1 VLGSKSRARQDEAT
15 GMSHIGT
22 PSHGATRLPA
32 LKVVVVGSRLVRIP
46 TPDVIG
52 DRINIFTG
60 RPRRMAPSILRAED
74 WATVSRSSFLG
85 QPLGVWPVRTRLGRG
100 AARDHGDLG
109 MRRITSLEWL
119 QDILYSRGALVL
131 AHFLQHSSTMVRRA
145 RKKRQQK
152 DATGL
157 EAPRV
162 RKVVRHAKNWAQCGL
177 EVILELLEL
186 VRH

>member
-1 VLGSKSRARQDEAT
+1 VTRQQRLTALADAGHQGRVAAKCPPTLRGARGGCGTDGHMPFDRATRTIRSISFGLLVAGDGVLGSKSRARQDEAT

-74 WATVSRSSFLG
+74 WPTVSRSSFLG
-85 QPLGVWPVRTRLGRG
+85 QPLGV
-100 AARDHGDLG
+100 
-109 MRRITSLEWL
+109 
-119 QDILYSRGALVL
+119 
-131 AHFLQHSSTMVRRA
+131 
-145 RKKRQQK
+145 
-152 DATGL
+152 
-157 EAPRV
+157 
-162 RKVVRHAKNWAQCGL
+162 
-177 EVILELLEL
+177 
-186 VRH
+186 